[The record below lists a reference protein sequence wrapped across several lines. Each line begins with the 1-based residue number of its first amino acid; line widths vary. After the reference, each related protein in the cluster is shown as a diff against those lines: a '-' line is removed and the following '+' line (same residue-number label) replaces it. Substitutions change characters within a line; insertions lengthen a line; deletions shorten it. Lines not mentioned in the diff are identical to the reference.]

1 MINRKVFLFKK
12 RRENDT
18 KSYYSKFVTIESGF
32 IVYLDSFRE
41 IRLRIFLL
49 HILKKILKF
58 KTVLL
63 LSSLSSSISA
73 SISLRKPLKPFS
85 IWVSQKLFPNNLQH
99 TKGGVYGFY
108 DFKIIILL
116 FLLRNNKFNPWYE
129 GCSKYVDIVYSRY
142 PILSKE
148 HEIELKKYQ
157 SKIIFSGEFFVDKS
171 VQTEKTKNTLFAMPQ
186 FYEQGIMSREKSN
199 LIILR
204 MLKFIEEKDGEFPDI
219 ILHPRMNKKDYKKY
233 SSKLYQNNLTELLP
247 HYKNYYTINSS
258 TIFLAMGY
266 KCDCFVFK
274 VNELDYSFIDLLTE
288 KYPINFIKF

>member
-1 MINRKVFLFKK
+1 MINRKVFLYKK

-18 KSYYSKFVTIESGF
+18 KSYYSKFVTTESGF

-63 LSSLSSSISA
+63 LTSLSSSISA
-73 SISLRKPLKPFS
+73 SISLRKPLNPFS
-85 IWVSQKLFPNNLQH
+85 IWVSQKLFPNNLQY

-148 HEIELKKYQ
+148 HEIELNKYQ

-233 SSKLYQNNLTELLP
+233 SSKLYQNNLTEILP

>member
-1 MINRKVFLFKK
+1 MDKKIFLFKK
-12 RRENDT
+12 RREKDI
-18 KSYYSKFVTIESGF
+18 KAFYSKYVANESGF

-63 LSSLSSSISA
+63 LTSLSASISSSIS
-73 SISLRKPLKPFS
+73 LRNPLKPFS

-108 DFKIIILL
+108 DFKIVILL

-129 GCSKYVDIVYSRY
+129 GCSKYIDMVYSRY
-142 PILSKE
+142 PLLTKE

-157 SKIIFSGEFFVDKS
+157 SKIIFSGEFFINKS
-171 VQTEKTKNTLFAMPQ
+171 VHTEKTKNALFAMPQ

-199 LIILR
+199 SIILR
-204 MLKFIEEKDGEFPDI
+204 MLKFVEEKEGEFPDI
-219 ILHPRMNKKDYKKY
+219 ILHPRMNKKDYEKY
-233 SSKLYQNNLTELLP
+233 SLKLYQNNLTEILP

-258 TIFLAMGY
+258 TIFLAIGY
-266 KCDCFVFK
+266 KCDCFIFK
-274 VNELDYSFIDLLTE
+274 LDELDYSFIDVLIE
-288 KYPINFIKF
+288 KHPINFIKF